1 MSACLAKVAYA
12 AHKSEDSNRDTPFQ
26 PIRIPGRICGLE
38 RGDLAAAALLGVP
51 EDWALFGALPAW
63 TGLALGESRTWR
75 LSDKA
80 SNSALGYT
88 LPMQYLI
95 DASVYVF
102 RAYYSMPDDMVDAD
116 GNPINALYGF
126 ARFLGDFIEQVNPE
140 HVAVAFDESLTTSF
154 RTSIYPE
161 YKANRE
167 PAPEDLRRQ
176 FGQCRRFVS
185 ALGLMNCA
193 DPLYEAD
200 DLIGTLVE
208 HGRRAGRPSTIVSRD
223 KDLTQLLMK
232 DDVFWDFAGK
242 GKLGYDHILEVFGV
256 RPEQIADF
264 LALAGDAVDNIP
276 GVPGVGKKTASALLG
291 HFDTLDQIY
300 ENLDRIHEVPVRG
313 AKTLGA
319 KLETHRDAA
328 MLARQL
334 TGIACD
340 APIEDPEANLRR
352 SMPDLGAINAL
363 FDEAN
368 IGTALRRQA
377 ERVSDLSRY

>member
-1 MSACLAKVAYA
+1 MEIRAPHVPCT
-12 AHKSEDSNRDTPFQ
+12 AH
-26 PIRIPGRICGLE
+26 IPELRYT
-38 RGDLAAAALLGVP
+38 AL
-51 EDWALFGALPAW
+51 
-63 TGLALGESRTWR
+63 
-75 LSDKA
+75 
-80 SNSALGYT
+80 
-88 LPMQYLI
+88 MQYLI

-102 RAYYSMPDDMVDAD
+102 RAYYSMPDDMVDGD

-140 HVAVAFDESLTTSF
+140 HIAVAFDESLTTSF

-161 YKANRE
+161 YKANRD
-167 PAPEDLRRQ
+167 PAPEDLKRQ
-176 FGQCRRFVS
+176 FSQCRRFVS

-223 KDLTQLLMK
+223 KDLTQLLTR

-242 GKLGYDHILEVFGV
+242 GKLGYDHILDVFGV

-264 LALAGDAVDNIP
+264 LALAGDSVDNIP
-276 GVPGVGKKTASALLG
+276 GVPGVGKKTASALLA
-291 HFDTLDQIY
+291 HFGTLDDIY
-300 ENLDRIHEVPVRG
+300 ANLDRIHEVPVRG

-319 KLETHRDAA
+319 KLDTHRDAA
-328 MLARQL
+328 MLARRL

-340 APIEDPEANLRR
+340 APLDDPETNLRR

-377 ERVSDLSRY
+377 ERVSDLSRF

>member
-1 MSACLAKVAYA
+1 
-12 AHKSEDSNRDTPFQ
+12 
-26 PIRIPGRICGLE
+26 
-38 RGDLAAAALLGVP
+38 
-51 EDWALFGALPAW
+51 
-63 TGLALGESRTWR
+63 
-75 LSDKA
+75 
-80 SNSALGYT
+80 
-88 LPMQYLI
+88 
-95 DASVYVF
+95 
-102 RAYYSMPDDMVDAD
+102 
-116 GNPINALYGF
+116 
-126 ARFLGDFIEQVNPE
+126 
-140 HVAVAFDESLTTSF
+140 
-154 RTSIYPE
+154 
-161 YKANRE
+161 
-167 PAPEDLRRQ
+167 
-176 FGQCRRFVS
+176 
-185 ALGLMNCA
+185 MNCA

-200 DLIGTLVE
+200 GLIGTLVE

-223 KDLTQLLMK
+223 KDLTQLIMK

-242 GKLGYDHILEVFGV
+242 GKLGYDHILDVFGV

-276 GVPGVGKKTASALLG
+276 GVPGVGKKTASALLA
-291 HFDTLDQIY
+291 HFGTLDDIY
-300 ENLDRIHEVPVRG
+300 DNLDRIHEVAVRG

-340 APIEDPEANLRR
+340 APMDDPETNLRR